1 MLNSGGNMKVIRK
14 IGIMLLV
21 ILISISSFKINKVE
35 ASSVSFSASA
45 GEVTVGTTVNLT
57 ASVTAGSW
65 NLSISGNGVSKSLVG
80 QTSSASNQSAS
91 VTASF
96 TPQSEGTYTFNLTG
110 DVTDFDT
117 ELNENISKSVTIKVN
132 PKPTTTS
139 TPQSTGTTTT
149 KPQTTMPSETKANNN
164 KTETTKSSNNY
175 LSALS
180 IVGEGATLS
189 PEFYRETYE
198 YTVEYG
204 EDVNLYDLTEI
215 ELEAKAEDS
224 RATVK
229 GAGKIT
235 LEEGENS
242 IPITVTAE
250 NGTERTYTIKVVKPK
265 KVEQSELRL
274 QTLVLNGIKKDGT
287 YQTIEFELD
296 SEKFEYDLQVP
307 NDIKGIS
314 VNPTTEN
321 EDIIIEK
328 VGNEDL
334 EEGENKIE
342 ITLTSPSDKE
352 ITTTYVLKIQREAA
366 PAEEAQNNNQQ
377 MYMIAGGVGILI
389 LLIIIILIV
398 RHRKKKTSKN
408 SEFEEFGLGEE
419 EESNKYESSDEGIDY
434 KMQSMQYVNP
444 QKEITVDDVEVPELK
459 WEEDEKEDLEA
470 REEVEKEDKK
480 KKDKKTGRRFL

>member
-1 MLNSGGNMKVIRK
+1 MKIVKK
-14 IGIMLLV
+14 ISVVLLV
-21 ILISISSFKINKVE
+21 ILLSLSSFKISKVE
-35 ASSVSFSASA
+35 ASSVSFKASA
-45 GEVTVGTTVNLT
+45 GEVTVGTTVTLT

-80 QTSSASNQSAS
+80 QTDVASNKTAS
-91 VTASF
+91 VSASF
-96 TPQSEGTYTFNLTG
+96 TPQAEGSYTFSLTG

-117 ELNENISKSVTIKVN
+117 EVNENISKSVTVKVN
-132 PKPTTTS
+132 PKSSTTS
-139 TPQSTGTTTT
+139 QPQQTDTTS
-149 KPQTTMPSETKANNN
+149 KPKTTMPSETKANNN

-175 LSALS
+175 LSSLS
-180 IVGEGATLS
+180 IIGAGTLS

-198 YTVEYG
+198 YTVEYD
-204 EDVNLYDLTEI
+204 EEVNLYELTEI
-215 ELEAKAEDS
+215 ELEAKAEDN

-229 GAGKIT
+229 GAGKTT

-242 IPITVTAE
+242 IPVTVTAE

-265 KVEQSELRL
+265 KIEQSELRL

-328 VGNEDL
+328 VGSEDL

-352 ITTTYVLKIQREAA
+352 VKTTYVLKIQREVAT
-366 PAEEAQNNNQQ
+366 AEEVQDNTTQ
-377 MYMIAGGVGILI
+377 MYMIAGGIGILI

-398 RHRKKKTSKN
+398 KHKKKKKLKT
-408 SEFEEFGLGEE
+408 SEFEEFGLDEDENSKEE
-419 EESNKYESSDEGIDY
+419 DNDGMDY

-444 QKEITVDDVEVPELK
+444 QKEVTVDDVELPELK
-459 WEEDEKEDLEA
+459 WEEEKTEETVQEQEKE
-470 REEVEKEDKK
+470 EKNKK
-480 KKDKKTGRRFL
+480 NKKTGKRFL

>member
-1 MLNSGGNMKVIRK
+1 MKIIKK
-14 IGIMLLV
+14 ISAVLLV
-21 ILISISSFKINKVE
+21 ILLSISSFKISKVE

-45 GEVTVGTTVNLT
+45 GEVTVGTTVTLT

-80 QTSSASNQSAS
+80 QTDVASNKTAS
-91 VTASF
+91 VSASF
-96 TPQSEGTYTFNLTG
+96 TPQAEGSYTFNLTG

-117 ELNENISKSVTIKVN
+117 EVNENISRSVTVKVN

-139 TPQSTGTTTT
+139 TPQQGETTS
-149 KPQTTMPSETKANNN
+149 KPKTTMPSETKANNN

-204 EDVNLYDLTEI
+204 EEVNLYELTEI
-215 ELEAKAEDS
+215 ELEAKAEDN

-287 YQTIEFELD
+287 YQTIDFELD
-296 SEKFEYDLQVP
+296 PENFEYNLQVP

-334 EEGENKIE
+334 GEGENKIE

-352 ITTTYVLKIQREAA
+352 VTTTYVLKIQREAA
-366 PAEEAQNNNQQ
+366 PVEETLNNNQQ
-377 MYMIAGGVGILI
+377 MYMIAGGIGILI

-398 RHRKKKTSKN
+398 IHRKKKKKSKS
-408 SEFEEFGLGEE
+408 SEFEEFGLDEE
-419 EESNKYESSDEGIDY
+419 DSVDNKSEDEMDY

-444 QKEITVDDVEVPELK
+444 QKEVTVDDVEVPELR
-459 WEEDEKEDLEA
+459 WEEEKTEETV
-470 REEVEKEDKK
+470 EEIEEVQEVEKEDKK
-480 KKDKKTGRRFL
+480 KKKKTGRRFL